1 MLNVP
6 GFVSVLRH
14 VFQVAMDLPVNW
26 CGGWDSNPRRPTPQD
41 FSCEPDLKSSPVR
54 SRERS
59 CPFDLNPATIGPGP
73 MHGLGNPRIQH
84 APLFDALNDHS
95 HQRAI
100 YGKLAVVQ
108 WTCRRIVFSR

>member
-1 MLNVP
+1 MLNLP
-6 GFVSVLRH
+6 GFVSVLCL
-14 VFQVAMDLPVNW
+14 VFPSRDGFTGKW

-73 MHGLGNPRIQH
+73 MHGLGNPRIER
-84 APLFDALNDHS
+84 PLVVSGLNTK
-95 HQRAI
+95 QYFLQQEA
-100 YGKLAVVQ
+100 
-108 WTCRRIVFSR
+108 RIAKSCSFP

>member
-1 MLNVP
+1 MNGV
-6 GFVSVLRH
+6 
-14 VFQVAMDLPVNW
+14 MW

-73 MHGLGNPRIQH
+73 MHGLGNPRIER
-84 APLFDALNDHS
+84 LFPISTLKTKKHFFTMNHEYAESRGTLS
-95 HQRAI
+95 
-100 YGKLAVVQ
+100 YL
-108 WTCRRIVFSR
+108 RRGD